1 MKPERAMFS
10 TGGATDQ
17 ATITRREVES
27 LMERASQPAS
37 PVLTVYLDTD
47 KSNVVNVNRA
57 FEVVFRNMLR
67 DVEQFEDKGKQQ
79 QLEQDAERV
88 QSFLDDYRATKRG
101 LVMFSDASEGF
112 FDVRKFEIRVPNIL
126 TWRDTPYVR
135 PLLELIDEHER
146 YGVVLTDREHAR
158 LFSIFLGEI
167 KEHKEVFAK
176 ADVTHIKS
184 AGQDHA
190 WSQMN
195 IQRKADL
202 HARWHLKEVVQM
214 MSRLAQALNFD
225 RLILAGPVEATNE
238 LQDLLPKALRARVV
252 RKIALPVEANSAV
265 VLEETSKIEKE
276 AERQGEVDLVKQL
289 ITAANKKQKAVVG
302 LEETLLALQEWRV
315 WQLVYTEGFNVRGS
329 QCTNCRTLLATENK
343 PCPYCGH
350 PVRVLNDLIQLATE
364 RVFDLEGKVEQVRG
378 QAAASL
384 KEVGG
389 IGAVLHF

>member
-1 MKPERAMFS
+1 MKPERAMPS
-10 TGGATDQ
+10 SGRATNQ

-27 LMERASQPAS
+27 LMERASQPGS

-47 KSNVVNVNRA
+47 KSNVVNVNRG

-67 DVEQFEDKGKQQ
+67 DVGQFEDKGKQQ
-79 QLEQDAERV
+79 QLEEDAERV
-88 QSFLDDYRATKRG
+88 RSFLNDYRATKRG
-101 LVMFSDASEGF
+101 LVMFSDASEGL
-112 FDVRKFEIRVPNIL
+112 FDGREFGIRVPNIL

-135 PLLELIDEHER
+135 PLLELLDEHER

-214 MSRLAQALNFD
+214 MSRLARALDVD

-238 LQDLLPKALRARVV
+238 LQGLLPKALRARVV
-252 RKIALPVEANSAV
+252 RKIALAVEANAAV
-265 VLEETSKIEKE
+265 VLEETLKIEEE

-302 LEETLLALQEWRV
+302 LEEALSALQEWRV

-329 QCTNCRTLLATENK
+329 QCTNCRALLATENK

-378 QAAASL
+378 PAAASL
-384 KEVGG
+384 KEVGS

>member
-1 MKPERAMFS
+1 
-10 TGGATDQ
+10 
-17 ATITRREVES
+17 
-27 LMERASQPAS
+27 
-37 PVLTVYLDTD
+37 
-47 KSNVVNVNRA
+47 
-57 FEVVFRNMLR
+57 
-67 DVEQFEDKGKQQ
+67 
-79 QLEQDAERV
+79 
-88 QSFLDDYRATKRG
+88 
-101 LVMFSDASEGF
+101 MFSDASEGF
-112 FDVRKFEIRVPNIL
+112 FDVREFGVKVPNIL

-167 KEHKEVFAK
+167 KEHKEIFAK

-225 RLILAGPVEATNE
+225 RLILAGPVEAANE
-238 LQDLLPKALRARVV
+238 LQDLLPRALRARVV

-265 VLEETSKIEKE
+265 VLEETLKIEEE

-289 ITAANKKQKAVVG
+289 ITAANKKQKAVLG

-315 WQLVYTEGFNVRGS
+315 WQLVYTEGFNIRGS
-329 QCTNCRTLLATENK
+329 QCTNCLALLASENK

-378 QAAASL
+378 PAAATL
-384 KEVGG
+384 KEAGS

>member
-1 MKPERAMFS
+1 
-10 TGGATDQ
+10 
-17 ATITRREVES
+17 
-27 LMERASQPAS
+27 
-37 PVLTVYLDTD
+37 
-47 KSNVVNVNRA
+47 
-57 FEVVFRNMLR
+57 
-67 DVEQFEDKGKQQ
+67 
-79 QLEQDAERV
+79 
-88 QSFLDDYRATKRG
+88 
-101 LVMFSDASEGF
+101 MFSDASEGF
-112 FDVRKFEIRVPNIL
+112 FDVRQFGIRVPNIL

-167 KEHKEVFAK
+167 KEHREVFAK

-214 MSRLAQALNFD
+214 MSRLARALDFD

-252 RKIALPVEANSAV
+252 RKLALPVEANSAV
-265 VLEETSKIEKE
+265 VLEGTLKIEEE
-276 AERQGEVDLVKQL
+276 AERQGEVDLVNQL
-289 ITAANKKQKAVVG
+289 ITAANKKQKAVLG

-315 WQLVYTEGFNVRGS
+315 WQLVYTEGFNTRGS
-329 QCTNCRTLLATENK
+329 QCTNCRALLATENQ
-343 PCPYCGH
+343 PCRYCRH

-378 QAAASL
+378 PAAASL
-384 KEVGG
+384 KEVGS

>member
-1 MKPERAMFS
+1 MKPERAMPS
-10 TGGATDQ
+10 SGSATNQ

-27 LMERASQPAS
+27 LMERASQPGS

-67 DVEQFEDKGKQQ
+67 DVEQFEDRGKQQ
-79 QLEQDAERV
+79 QLEEDAERV
-88 QSFLDDYRATKRG
+88 RSFLNDYRATKRG
-101 LVMFSDASEGF
+101 LVMFSDASEGL
-112 FDVRKFEIRVPNIL
+112 FDVREFGIRVPNIL

-214 MSRLAQALNFD
+214 MSRLARALDVD

-238 LQDLLPKALRARVV
+238 LQGLLPKALRARVV

-265 VLEETSKIEKE
+265 VLEETLKIEEE
-276 AERQGEVDLVKQL
+276 AERQGEVDLVNQL

-329 QCTNCRTLLATENK
+329 QCTNCRALLATENK

-350 PVRVLNDLIQLATE
+350 PVRILNDLIQLATE

-378 QAAASL
+378 PAAASL
-384 KEVGG
+384 KEVGS